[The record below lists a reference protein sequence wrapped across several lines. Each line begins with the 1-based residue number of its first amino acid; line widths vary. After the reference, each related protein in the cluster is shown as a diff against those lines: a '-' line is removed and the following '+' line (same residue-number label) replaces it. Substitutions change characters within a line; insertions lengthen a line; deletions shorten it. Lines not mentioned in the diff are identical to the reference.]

1 MSAMNRGE
9 RTADLYLSVVSV
21 GEVERGIAR
30 QQRRDPAF
38 ARNLALWL
46 DSVLALYGGHILP
59 IDMATARRWGCL
71 SDALGHGSADLLI
84 AATPLEHG
92 LTVATGNVRHFRP
105 AHVPV
110 FDPFRDL
117 PTTDVPPGPSSP

>member
-1 MSAMNRGE
+1 M
-9 RTADLYLSVVSV
+9 VSV

-38 ARNLALWL
+38 ARDLALWL

-59 IDMATARRWGCL
+59 IDVATVRRWGCL

-84 AATPLEHG
+84 AATTLEHG
-92 LTVATGNVRHFRP
+92 LTAATGNVRYFRP

-110 FDPFRDL
+110 FDPFRDS
-117 PTTDVPPGPSSP
+117 PTTDAPPGPSST